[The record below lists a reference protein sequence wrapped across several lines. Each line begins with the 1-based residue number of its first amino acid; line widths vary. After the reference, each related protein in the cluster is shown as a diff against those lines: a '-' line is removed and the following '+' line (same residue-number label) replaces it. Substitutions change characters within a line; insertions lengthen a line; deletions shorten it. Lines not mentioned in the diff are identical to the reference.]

1 MTRGKALSDDLQG
14 AILNMARTLD
24 VHSICSYTNCK
35 KRTVERVLEDYRKK
49 GTVMREH
56 LRLEMR
62 GAKRSMSPGDI
73 RVC

>member
-1 MTRGKALSDDLQG
+1 MTRGKALSDDLRG